1 MVWLAV
7 LFSCVTLG
15 KNVKVM
21 LDQYIFKT
29 LRSKKKLKQ
38 VQNTKNLLKL
48 FWKSFKIDY
57 NKDPKKAKK
66 KKIGP
71 KGSLP

>member
-38 VQNTKNLLKL
+38 VQKT
-48 FWKSFKIDY
+48 
-57 NKDPKKAKK
+57 
-66 KKIGP
+66 KIGT
-71 KGSLP
+71 KGLLPNM